1 VTNHHSEVGPFRV
14 SFPGPFR
21 SHDVVVN
28 GWKVPLLQASLI
40 GEDRIDLLLDGRFAL
55 ELSTDEA
62 ERLVP
67 FLADAIAVAL
77 GFGSHP
83 QEDAK
88 PPIDHFPHLRPR
100 RVTELLSVD
109 SADS

>member
-1 VTNHHSEVGPFRV
+1 MKHDHDEPVPQDFRV
-14 SFPGPFR
+14 TFPGPFR
-21 SHDVVVN
+21 HHDVVVD
-28 GWKVPLLQASLI
+28 GWKVPLLQAQLV

-55 ELSTDEA
+55 ELGTDEA

-83 QEDAK
+83 RGDSE
-88 PPIDHFPHLRPR
+88 PPLPRLPQLRPQ
-100 RVTELLSVD
+100 RVTALM
-109 SADS
+109 SADPD